1 MLKEAVQMP
10 QTANSPG
17 LTVDFL
23 EKTLRKGKNII
34 YNIFQKR
41 IKPRNRSNNENN
53 ENDSFFYRKT
63 SYTPSLSCVFC
74 NSRCWNYIVLGFCD
88 FWRDQREAKCCCLK
102 MLLYLKIFPC
112 EKEEKVNYREN
123 S

>member
-1 MLKEAVQMP
+1 MP

-63 SYTPSLSCVFC
+63 SYAAYFVIPVVGIILH
-74 NSRCWNYIVLGFCD
+74 WNFVILGEIKEKQNVVVL
-88 FWRDQREAKCCCLK
+88 KCC
-102 MLLYLKIFPC
+102 YI
-112 EKEEKVNYREN
+112 
-123 S
+123 